1 LDRKFHKRTRA
12 EHTKNAIDL
21 GIVKVFAVLPLL
33 LFATQILAEDPRVTS
48 LVQQGDAMDKQHKAR
63 AALSSFRAAEAI
75 EPQNVGVLL
84 RISKQYGDLID
95 VTKPEENAKR
105 MADLAM
111 DYGNRAL
118 AADPKN
124 AKAHLNI
131 AVSYGHM
138 TDFVGNKTKLEYS
151 KIIHDETL
159 KSIELDPTDDFAWHV
174 LGRWEA
180 GVANVSGVL
189 KALASIVYGGMPK
202 ASNDEA
208 VKCFK
213 KALEIAP
220 QRLLH
225 HAELAHVYKQM
236 GKRDLELQ
244 EWQNT
249 LGIRAQ
255 DSDDENYQKEARAA
269 LEAARKS
276 RGSAEGAGLTTRR

>member
-1 LDRKFHKRTRA
+1 MKAL
-12 EHTKNAIDL
+12 
-21 GIVKVFAVLPLL
+21 VVLPLL
-33 LFATQILAEDPRVTS
+33 FAMQVLAEDPRVTA
-48 LVQQGDAMDKQHKAR
+48 LVQQGDLAEKQGKAR
-63 AALSSFRAAEAI
+63 VALTSLRAAEVI

-105 MADLAM
+105 MADLAL

-124 AKAHLNI
+124 AKAHLNLAI
-131 AVSYGHM
+131 SYGHL
-138 TDFVGNKTKLEYS
+138 TDFVGNKAKLEYS
-151 KIIHDETL
+151 KVIRDETL
-159 KSIELDPTDDFAWHV
+159 KSIELDPTDDYAWHV

-189 KALASIVYGGMPK
+189 KALATLVYGGMPK
-202 ASNDEA
+202 ASNEEA
-208 VKCFK
+208 VRSFK
-213 KALEIAP
+213 KAIEIAP
-220 QRLLH
+220 QRIMH

-236 GKRDLELQ
+236 GKNELALQ

-255 DSDDENYQKEARAA
+255 DGDDEKYQQEARTT
-269 LEAARKS
+269 LEAARKA
-276 RGSAEGAGLTTRR
+276 RGSDGTKFTTER

>member
-1 LDRKFHKRTRA
+1 M
-12 EHTKNAIDL
+12 
-21 GIVKVFAVLPLL
+21 KVLAVLPLL
-33 LFATQILAEDPRVTS
+33 LFATQILAEDPRVTA
-48 LVQQGDAMDKQHKAR
+48 LVQQGDILEKQGKAR
-63 AALSSFRAAEAI
+63 PALASFRAAEAI

-95 VTKPEENAKR
+95 TTKPEDNAKR

-131 AVSYGHM
+131 AVSYGHL
-138 TDFVGNKTKLEYS
+138 TDFVGNKQKLEYS
-151 KIIHDETL
+151 KVIHDETL
-159 KSIELDPTDDFAWHV
+159 RSIELDPTDDFAWHV

-189 KALASIVYGGMPK
+189 KALCTLVYGGMPK
-202 ASNDEA
+202 ASNEEA

-220 QRLLH
+220 QRLIH

-255 DSDDENYQKEARAA
+255 DSEDEGYQKEARAA

-276 RGSAEGAGLTTRR
+276 RGGADGAGLTTRR

>member
-1 LDRKFHKRTRA
+1 MQ
-12 EHTKNAIDL
+12 
-21 GIVKVFAVLPLL
+21 V
-33 LFATQILAEDPRVTS
+33 LAEDPRVTT
-48 LVQQGDAMDKQHKAR
+48 LVQQGDLADKQGKPR
-63 AALSSFRAAEAI
+63 VALASLRAAEVI

-105 MADLAM
+105 MADLAL

-124 AKAHLNI
+124 AKAHLNL
-131 AVSYGHM
+131 AVSYGHL

-151 KIIHDETL
+151 KIIRDETQ
-159 KSIELDPTDDFAWHV
+159 KSIDLDPTDDYAWHV

-180 GVANVSGVL
+180 GVANVNGML
-189 KALASIVYGGMPK
+189 KALATLVYGGMPK
-202 ASNDEA
+202 ASNEEA

-213 KALEIAP
+213 KAIEIAP
-220 QRLLH
+220 QRLMH

-236 GKRDLELQ
+236 GKNDLALQ

-269 LEAARKS
+269 TEAARKA
-276 RGSAEGAGLTTRR
+276 RGGDGDKFTTQR

>member
-1 LDRKFHKRTRA
+1 M
-12 EHTKNAIDL
+12 
-21 GIVKVFAVLPLL
+21 KVLAVLPLL
-33 LFATQILAEDPRVTS
+33 LFATQVLAEDPRVTA
-48 LVQQGDAMDKQHKAR
+48 LVQQGDAMEKQHKPR
-63 AALSSFRAAEAI
+63 VALASLRAAEAI
-75 EPQNVGVLL
+75 EPQNIGVLL
-84 RISKQYGDLID
+84 RISKQYSDLID

-105 MADLAM
+105 MADMAM
-111 DYGNRAL
+111 EYGNRAL

-151 KIIHDETL
+151 KVIHEETL
-159 KSIELDPTDDFAWHV
+159 KSIELDPTDDYAWHV

-202 ASNDEA
+202 ASNEEA
-208 VKCFK
+208 VRCFK
-213 KALEIAP
+213 KAVEIAP
-220 QRLLH
+220 QRLMH

-255 DSDDENYQKEARAA
+255 DTDDENYQKEARTA

-276 RGSAEGAGLTTRR
+276 RGGADGAGLTTRR

>member
-1 LDRKFHKRTRA
+1 MRA
-12 EHTKNAIDL
+12 RFTKAAIYCQF
-21 GIVKVFAVLPLL
+21 VKVLAVLPILL
-33 LFATQILAEDPRVTS
+33 AMQVFAEDPRVTS
-48 LVQQGDAMDKQHKAR
+48 FIQQGDLAEKQGKPR
-63 AALSSFRAAEAI
+63 AALVSLRAAEAI

-95 VTKPEENAKR
+95 VTKPEDNAKR
-105 MADLAM
+105 IADLAL

-118 AADPKN
+118 EVDPKN
-124 AKAHLNI
+124 AKAHLNL
-131 AVSYGHM
+131 AVSYGHL

-151 KIIHDETL
+151 KIIHDETV

-180 GVANVSGVL
+180 GVANVNGVL
-189 KALASIVYGGMPK
+189 KALASLVYGGMPK
-202 ASNDEA
+202 ASNEEA

-220 QRLLH
+220 QRIMH
-225 HAELAHVYKQM
+225 HGELAHVYKQM
-236 GKRDLELQ
+236 GKNDLALQ

-255 DSDDENYQKEARAA
+255 DSDDENYQKEGRAA
-269 LEAARKS
+269 LEAARKA
-276 RGSAEGAGLTTRR
+276 RGSDGGKFTSQR